1 MKKESK
7 KRRFFTP
14 WEDEKLASLVSQKGN
29 RWKEIAEDLSRDS
42 KSVYDRWHN
51 FLRPGINKTPLV
63 NKEIE
68 SLLELHKEYG
78 NKWSKIVNHL
88 PGRTPPQVKNCFH
101 KQKRKNRIRMSVSK
115 LLNRVKIEREGGKSS
130 RKTSLEESPSKKI
143 ENEKAELKKIISN
156 AKNELGEDLEF
167 LLEMY
172 LETQDDIEKLGR
184 DPFIEKHLQKLEDS
198 LTRKINKEELET
210 IYQKQK
216 EINRKENE
224 IAEMNDGVSAFS
236 EESKDIESNDY
247 YDSNINFQSN
257 LVEDAGT
264 SSQAKTET
272 QAMIEVPFRNF

>member
-1 MKKESK
+1 
-7 KRRFFTP
+7 
-14 WEDEKLASLVSQKGN
+14 
-29 RWKEIAEDLSRDS
+29 
-42 KSVYDRWHN
+42 
-51 FLRPGINKTPLV
+51 
-63 NKEIE
+63 
-68 SLLELHKEYG
+68 
-78 NKWSKIVNHL
+78 
-88 PGRTPPQVKNCFH
+88 
-101 KQKRKNRIRMSVSK
+101 MSVSK